1 MIAKVRAQAQITNF
15 IGGASWSEGNS
26 NQSSINT
33 GTPPAWVENI
43 PHNATGG
50 RYTSPTLAV
59 VGEAGPE
66 TVVPDGMSLGRGGV
80 NVTIP
85 IQVVNASGMDA
96 DDLAGALQPLI
107 MREFNNIFQRGAIEL
122 GAGE

>member
-1 MIAKVRAQAQITNF
+1 MIAKVRAQAQVTNF
-15 IGGASWSEGNS
+15 IGGAAWGEANS
-26 NQSSINT
+26 SQMSST
-33 GTPPAWVENI
+33 DQPPPWVANI
-43 PHNATGG
+43 PHNARGG

-66 TVVPDGMSLGRGGV
+66 TVVPDGMSSGRGGV

-85 IQVVNASGMDA
+85 IQIVNASGMDA

-107 MREFNNIFQRGAIEL
+107 MREFNNIFQRGAMEL